1 MTQTSAPPLS
11 TLLRDGTATAH
22 QAAESS
28 PFLLALAHGRV
39 TRAGVVGLLQRLLP
53 VYDELEQV
61 GVSWAGDPEIG
72 PLLVPGLERTPSLRA
87 DLDALGALPSTSSAA
102 SLEYATRVRAAGSTS
117 APAYLAHHYT
127 RYLGDLSGGQVVGNA
142 LRTSLGLDLAFF
154 RFPALRGPVVKREY
168 RAHLDALAWD
178 PVRQERAVAESALA
192 FRFNQ
197 DLAAELV
204 AEIVPAGEQVSV

>member
-1 MTQTSAPPLS
+1 MTPNPASPLS
-11 TLLRDGTATAH
+11 TLLRDGTAAAH
-22 QAAESS
+22 QAAENS

-61 GVSWAGDPEIG
+61 GASWAADPEVG
-72 PLLVPGLERTPSLRA
+72 PLLVPGLERTASLRA
-87 DLDALGALPSTSSAA
+87 DLDALGALPSTSSPAA
-102 SLEYATRVRAAGSTS
+102 LEYAARVRTAGSTS

-127 RYLGDLSGGQVVGNA
+127 RYLGDLSGGQMVGHA
-142 LRTSLGLDLAFF
+142 LRPSLGLDLSFF
-154 RFPALRGPVVKREY
+154 CFPALRGPVVKRAY
-168 RAHLDALAWD
+168 RAHLDGLGWD
-178 PVRQERAVAESALA
+178 AVRQKQAVAESALA

-204 AEIVPAGEQVSV
+204 AEIVPSDEQVPV